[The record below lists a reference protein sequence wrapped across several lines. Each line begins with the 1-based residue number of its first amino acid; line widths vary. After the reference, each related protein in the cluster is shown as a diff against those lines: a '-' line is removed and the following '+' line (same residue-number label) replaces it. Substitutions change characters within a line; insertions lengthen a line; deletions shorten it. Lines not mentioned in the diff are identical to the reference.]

1 MKRLLMVVVVALG
14 VVVSYGAQC
23 EGQTQAGARCKREA
37 AEGKKFCIGH
47 ADQAKAST
55 VAKEKD
61 DGQCWAVTQAG
72 ARCKHKKDGNK
83 DYCRQHAA
91 SVKVKETPEQ
101 CRAMTYE
108 GKRCARKPDAGYNYC
123 AQHRK

>member
-1 MKRLLMVVVVALG
+1 MAKTLVLVVAALCMATM
-14 VVVSYGAQC
+14 YGAQC
-23 EGQTQAGARCKREA
+23 EGKTQAGARCKREA

-72 ARCKHKKDGNK
+72 TRCKHNK

>member
-1 MKRLLMVVVVALG
+1 MLG
-14 VVVSYGAQC
+14 RH
-23 EGQTQAGARCKREA
+23 AG
-37 AEGKKFCIGH
+37 
-47 ADQAKAST
+47 
-55 VAKEKD
+55 
-61 DGQCWAVTQAG
+61 
-72 ARCKHKKDGNK
+72 CKHKKDGDK

-108 GKRCARKPDAGYNYC
+108 GKRCTPKPDAGYNYC

>member
-1 MKRLLMVVVVALG
+1 MKRLLMVVVAALG
-14 VVVSYGAQC
+14 LMGSYGAQC
-23 EGQTQAGARCKREA
+23 EGKTQAGVRCKRDA
-37 AEGKKFCIGH
+37 AEGSRYCIGH
-47 ADQAKAST
+47 ANQAKTTA
-55 VAKEKD
+55 AREKD

-72 ARCKHKKDGNK
+72 SRCKHKKDGDK

-91 SVKVKETPEQ
+91 SIKVKESPEQ

-108 GKRCARKPDAGYNYC
+108 GKRCTRKPDSGYNYC

>member
-23 EGQTQAGARCKREA
+23 EGQTQAGVRCKRDA
-37 AEGKKFCIGH
+37 AEESRFCIGH
-47 ADQAKAST
+47 ANQAKT
-55 VAKEKD
+55 VVAKEKD

-72 ARCKHKKDGNK
+72 TRCKHKKDGEK
-83 DYCRQHAA
+83 DYCKQHAA
-91 SVKVKETPEQ
+91 SIKVKDSPDQ
-101 CRAMTYE
+101 CRAMTYD
-108 GKRCARKPDAGYNYC
+108 GKRCTRKPDAGYNYC